1 MLKMFSIFTVH
12 PHSVGET
19 YLQHMFRG
27 TQCSVFIVACG
38 LACFIH
44 AFFPFMFVHTT
55 SNGLEYI
62 IKRFI
67 PDD

>member
-1 MLKMFSIFTVH
+1 MLKIFSIFTVH
-12 PHSVGET
+12 PQSVGET
-19 YLQHMFRG
+19 YIQHLLRAVS
-27 TQCSVFIVACG
+27 CSLLIMSVG

-62 IKRFI
+62 MRRFI
-67 PDD
+67 PND